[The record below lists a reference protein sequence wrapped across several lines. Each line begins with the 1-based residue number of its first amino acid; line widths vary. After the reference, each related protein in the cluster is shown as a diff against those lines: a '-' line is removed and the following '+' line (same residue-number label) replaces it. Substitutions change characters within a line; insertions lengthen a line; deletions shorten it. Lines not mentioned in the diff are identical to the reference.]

1 MRADFSAMYIYKVSF
16 GAGCEKLRRAA
27 RRSGFY
33 SLAVWWWLHWAV
45 QLEACWGPEATGEA
59 LPSLGQVLVKLW
71 SSVLSLGCRL
81 RETRDIV

>member
-33 SLAVWWWLHWAV
+33 SLAVRWWLCWAV
-45 QLEACWGPEATGEA
+45 QLEVCWGPAAAGEA
-59 LPSLGQVLVKLW
+59 VPSLGQVLVNPR
-71 SSVLSLGCRL
+71 SSVLGLGCRL